1 MEKVKRKLLIFD
13 LDDTL
18 IDTWGAFFPTLT
30 NQAIQ
35 EMADQG
41 LKLASLE
48 AAQKRLGEINNY
60 SKNGNAAI
68 KVFLNEIKADQKF
81 LEFGKKGFYNFNFK
95 YDINLLPGVED
106 IFNNLDADFILVSKG
121 DKDSQLEKLRKSKL
135 KEENFIKI
143 MIVPDYDKTEPYK
156 KILDEQGYS
165 PQDCYVIGDRY
176 EMDLI
181 PAKKLGMKTIC
192 ILWGRGKISPPKEG
206 EVDFIVKDLKEII
219 KIINEEN
226 EYLDNIK

>member
-60 SKNGNAAI
+60 SKNGN
-68 KVFLNEIKADQKF
+68 
-81 LEFGKKGFYNFNFK
+81 
-95 YDINLLPGVED
+95 
-106 IFNNLDADFILVSKG
+106 
-121 DKDSQLEKLRKSKL
+121 
-135 KEENFIKI
+135 
-143 MIVPDYDKTEPYK
+143 
-156 KILDEQGYS
+156 
-165 PQDCYVIGDRY
+165 
-176 EMDLI
+176 
-181 PAKKLGMKTIC
+181 
-192 ILWGRGKISPPKEG
+192 
-206 EVDFIVKDLKEII
+206 
-219 KIINEEN
+219 
-226 EYLDNIK
+226 